1 MYLIRVS
8 VIVLI
13 VSHYQH
19 VNSNHFIS
27 LSGTTLGEK
36 YKNGVRIFFGGGGK
50 YIIKQ
55 FNKDSFLFK
64 SEANNM
70 TKYWRKLLKC
80 TQNYRKI
87 GMWNVVN

>member
-36 YKNGVRIFFGGGGK
+36 YKNGVRIFLGGGK

-70 TKYWRKLLKC
+70 TKY
-80 TQNYRKI
+80 
-87 GMWNVVN
+87 